1 VAWPQSTT
9 CRCFESGAFE
19 WESSFDIE
27 NQGRESATITLP
39 EGLRVEGVT
48 VAGEVVAAAALG
60 PEMLGLSVPLPQSA
74 DRLTVI
80 VRGSGSR
87 SAGLGWWRLGGVVC
101 GIDMPVFAPQT
112 TLMLPPGLDVVTSG
126 ATDPRSWVTRLFG
139 GAFGPTPVGDSG
151 RSGFRAVPLP
161 AAATSSP
168 VVIRKNLVRSLAT
181 ILVVVAAIGAF
192 ALARR
197 SGTLAVAACGA
208 AACGALWC
216 PSPCDDLARGMLWG
230 GIVGAWAAGW
240 PAVTLPRA
248 ASLMAIAGG
257 LMAGTTAASEPEPVR
272 VYVTPDDRGGTA
284 LVPERL
290 FRRLSAASA
299 AVGPPTLRVLASDV
313 VADVERGV
321 WRIDLTLDA
330 DQGGSLALDQRA
342 TLAVWRLPADPP
354 AGLAVT
360 LEAEGKIA
368 RIAASAAGRH
378 TLLLDLEPVVER
390 TGDMLAAVIAMPPAP
405 EARLRL
411 VEADGVGAF
420 WQCDRAAAAG
430 PWLPAAAADGSFDIS
445 AAARVRLV
453 RAAEPRATVLSTL
466 RAAVSFN
473 DIAWQEDACLLTATF
488 DVGGERQIVRSLEVR
503 ADPALRPVAVGAGG
517 PVPQPLSGGRYLID
531 LPTPQAGQRRVV
543 VAFRMPL
550 ADPVGIFDAP
560 FAWLAAAETDVR
572 TVRLRPAPD
581 LEIAPDLPAGITLV
595 KPRDEDGLATTAV
608 WRSDAL
614 GPAADTRP
622 GAEPRARIVVRR
634 RDPQP
639 AAVQDL
645 VVEFAED
652 HVGLRL
658 RCRLDTDEAPLLE
671 VPFVVPPAAII
682 DSISLTREPP
692 AEAAAQPPQRMDITW
707 SREAADRIVAVVQR
721 PETGRFRLQLDA
733 RLPIRPARRGRLPI
747 ARIAADDLPLE
758 LACRTAAGLDFRV
771 ELPAADGFTPARVE
785 LASGQTAPAYVLTRT
800 SPAGSDADE
809 GADDLPGSVAGERAV
824 ATIVDLAIDGRGR
837 AWGLVRFDVVAVQQV
852 VRLVLPAGLRLF
864 DVRADGRQ
872 VTAVPAEGNAWD
884 VRLHDVAWPRSLVA
898 VIAGTLGGRLAD
910 GSAIR
915 LEPPRLA
922 GLPAGEVLWSVDT
935 PAGFAVRV
943 LEPARLLDPS
953 AFAAVRDEVRDG
965 LDAVFRDAIRAVD
978 RAERE
983 PLEGFA
989 ATRRDGGGPVGERSW
1004 YEAWRGGSA
1013 DAPNRT
1019 LIAPGGD
1026 GSVTIRAER
1035 VRGGAVPSRGLATA
1049 AILGVVFLAWLAARR
1064 VPVSARRMAAV
1075 IRRWWWLGCGC
1086 IWLLTLQPAWP
1097 GLVMLGFG
1105 AWAAWRPTVGKPPAE
1120 PGPAGPD
1127 STLTFA
1133 AE

>member
-1 VAWPQSTT
+1 MSRAALANPSVV
-9 CRCFESGAFE
+9 R
-19 WESSFDIE
+19 
-27 NQGRESATITLP
+27 L
-39 EGLRVEGVT
+39 LVLL
-48 VAGEVVAAAALG
+48 VVAVATGTSGVAIAQTYSTILDSS
-60 PEMLGLSVPLPQSA
+60 EDQTPQG
-74 DRLTVI
+74 
-80 VRGSGSR
+80 VRGAGGSNALLAA
-87 SAGLGWWRLGGVVC
+87 SYTPAGAT
-101 GIDMPVFAPQT
+101 APQGMWWLGNLAT
-112 TLMLPPGLDVVTSG
+112 NTGTAYKFNPVIGDQVVTSALYYGPDTAEFNPSLG
-126 ATDPRSWVTRLFG
+126 AG
-139 GAFGPTPVGDSG
+139 N
-151 RSGFRAVPLP
+151 
-161 AAATSSP
+161 
-168 VVIRKNLVRSLAT
+168 IR
-181 ILVVVAAIGAF
+181 
-192 ALARR
+192 
-197 SGTLAVAACGA
+197 
-208 AACGALWC
+208 
-216 PSPCDDLARGMLWG
+216 
-230 GIVGAWAAGW
+230 IVGSYQYTGSTQDNNGVLYTG
-240 PAVTLPRA
+240 PLTGV
-248 ASLMAIAGG
+248 
-257 LMAGTTAASEPEPVR
+257 
-272 VYVTPDDRGGTA
+272 GGTWTQIN
-284 LVPERL
+284 VPDAPTGGTVANTIPH
-290 FRRLSAASA
+290 SVMGSI
-299 AVGPPTLRVLASDV
+299 AVGNYNLLVNGSAVLGNAF
-313 VADVERGV
+313 
-321 WRIDLTLDA
+321 LYN
-330 DQGGSLALDQRA
+330 
-342 TLAVWRLPADPP
+342 
-354 AGLAVT
+354 VT
-360 LEAEGKIA
+360 
-368 RIAASAAGRH
+368 
-378 TLLLDLEPVVER
+378 T
-390 TGDMLAAVIAMPPAP
+390 
-405 EARLRL
+405 
-411 VEADGVGAF
+411 
-420 WQCDRAAAAG
+420 Q
-430 PWLPAAAADGSFDIS
+430 
-445 AAARVRLV
+445 
-453 RAAEPRATVLSTL
+453 
-466 RAAVSFN
+466 
-473 DIAWQEDACLLTATF
+473 AWT
-488 DVGGERQIVRSLEVR
+488 
-503 ADPALRPVAVGAGG
+503 
-517 PVPQPLSGGRYLID
+517 
-531 LPTPQAGQRRVV
+531 
-543 VAFRMPL
+543 
-550 ADPVGIFDAP
+550 IFDAP

-872 VTAVPAEGNAWD
+872 VTAVPAEGNALD

-989 ATRRDGGGPVGERSW
+989 ATRRDGGGSVGERSW

-1035 VRGGAVPSRGLATA
+1035 VRGGAVPSR
-1049 AILGVVFLAWLAARR
+1049 
-1064 VPVSARRMAAV
+1064 VP
-1075 IRRWWWLGCGC
+1075 C
-1086 IWLLTLQPAWP
+1086 
-1097 GLVMLGFG
+1097 
-1105 AWAAWRPTVGKPPAE
+1105 PPAGW
-1120 PGPAGPD
+1120 PR
-1127 STLTFA
+1127 
-1133 AE
+1133 